1 MCANNAEGI
10 YEVLSPWAEADPV
23 PQKRMAPRLTDLAG
37 KKIGLLRNNKRAAEP
52 MLTVALQRLKELYP
66 GLEFSWFRGNT
77 FSVSQLEKSR
87 LKEFEDWI
95 KSMDAV
101 VAAVGD

>member
-1 MCANNAEGI
+1 MMANQSSFET
-10 YEVLSPWAEADPV
+10 LSPWAEADPL
-23 PQKRMAPRLTDLAG
+23 PLRGLTPRLSSLAG

-52 MLTVALQRLKELYP
+52 ILNVAARKLKEKYP
-66 GLEFSWFRGNT
+66 DIEFSWFRGEA
-77 FSVSQLEKSR
+77 FSVSEFEKSR

-95 KSMDAV
+95 KSVDAV

>member
-1 MCANNAEGI
+1 VSMNSGV

-23 PQKRMAPRLTDLAG
+23 PQKRLAPRLNDLKG

-52 MLTVALQRLKELYP
+52 MLAVAAQRLKERYP
-66 GLEFSWFRGNT
+66 DLEFSWFRGNA
-77 FSVSQLEKSR
+77 FSVSELEKAR
-87 LKEFEDWI
+87 RQEFEDWI
-95 KSMDAV
+95 KSVDAV